1 MPDSASGL
9 TDPLSGAKDLAR
21 EGCALLEEAVLEVLR
36 LAEYPL
42 RPAEV
47 AERAGLFS
55 NTMTR
60 EYKTNH
66 MAQGVLDCLEYKGL
80 VVSEWS
86 QPNRTGIRT
95 WSLAPADK
103 KP

>member
-1 MPDSASGL
+1 MADAVSES
-9 TDPLSGAKDLAR
+9 TDPLSGVKDLAR

-36 LAEYPL
+36 LADYPL
-42 RPAEV
+42 RPVEI

-55 NTMTR
+55 NTKTQGH
-60 EYKTNH
+60 KTNYV
-66 MAQGVLDCLEYKGL
+66 ARGVLDRLEYKGL

-86 QPNRTGIRT
+86 QPNRAGIRT

-103 KP
+103 KL